1 LCAAAAEEEF
11 TWFRKAMFCAL
22 VLRGMPGS
30 LTLLSE
36 AACCAASAAT
46 SAFMGRRPLLV
57 SVFSSGQF
65 FFQCSSRTRCS

>member
-1 LCAAAAEEEF
+1 
-11 TWFRKAMFCAL
+11 MFCAL

-36 AACCAASAAT
+36 AAWRAACAAT

-57 SVFSSGQF
+57 SVLRSGQF
-65 FFQCSSRTRCS
+65 FFQRH